1 MDEVKEN
8 ALRCI
13 DNEEYLERWKD
24 SGEKVYQK
32 RKQVLQTLREK
43 LLTEVN
49 PVRKI
54 PKCPS
59 YYRTKTKWKVGDLL
73 AYRILQDFS
82 CWADDEYE
90 SNRKVAEYR
99 EKMEGKYF
107 LLRVVE
113 NGQRPVT
120 DLYPELDYTSWS
132 CFMVYDWTGE
142 IIPSEKEIKSL
153 PFKKIVAHLLP
164 DGVKRVVSAE
174 SFDYEKRDRKYAEII
189 YLGNDPSFEEQKP
202 ELYLENRGCPSD
214 DTQGL
219 NIDILMSF
227 IDLEDKGTVWMYPE
241 YTRKK

>member
-1 MDEVKEN
+1 
-8 ALRCI
+8 
-13 DNEEYLERWKD
+13 
-24 SGEKVYQK
+24 
-32 RKQVLQTLREK
+32 
-43 LLTEVN
+43 
-49 PVRKI
+49 
-54 PKCPS
+54 
-59 YYRTKTKWKVGDLL
+59 
-73 AYRILQDFS
+73 
-82 CWADDEYE
+82 
-90 SNRKVAEYR
+90 
-99 EKMEGKYF
+99 
-107 LLRVVE
+107 
-113 NGQRPVT
+113 
-120 DLYPELDYTSWS
+120 
-132 CFMVYDWTGE
+132 MVYDWTGE